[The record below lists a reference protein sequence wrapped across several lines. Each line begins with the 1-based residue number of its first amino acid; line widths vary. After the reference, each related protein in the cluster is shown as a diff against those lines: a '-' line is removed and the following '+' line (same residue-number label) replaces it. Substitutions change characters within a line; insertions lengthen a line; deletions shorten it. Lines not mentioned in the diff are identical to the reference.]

1 MDNSKTIS
9 TVIKTSI
16 AILFAIFFVLL
27 LSQYISIA
35 QLNAK
40 NDSLNNELQSAT
52 QELENYNQEHDNI
65 ANNYE
70 SFVEDYVRENFEY
83 GYEGETSFN
92 SQN

>member
-16 AILFAIFFVLL
+16 AILFAIFFIVL

-40 NDSLNNELQSAT
+40 NDRLNTELETAT
-52 QELENYNQEHDNI
+52 QEYESRSNEYNSIAENYED
-65 ANNYE
+65 Y
-70 SFVEDYVRENFEY
+70 VEDYVRENHEY
-83 GYEGETSFN
+83 GFEGETLFN
-92 SQN
+92 N